1 MASPAVEAMSDTAIV
16 FGRYFRR
23 SIANPIF
30 MGVSLVQPVLYLA
43 LFAPLL
49 TSLGGF
55 PGAPRGHAYAWFVPG
70 LLIQLGLFSV
80 TSGGWA
86 LIAEMHS
93 GVLERMRVTPASRV
107 GLLLGRTLRDVA
119 TLVIQALI
127 IVLISVPLG
136 LAAAVPGMLVGFVLV
151 ALIGLLMASVSY
163 AVAFRIPDENTFGAV
178 VFSATLPLLLLSGVL
193 LPMSLAPRWLQGLAD
208 VNPLLYAVD
217 AERSLFAG
225 QIGNA
230 SVAKGF
236 AIVGGL
242 TVVAVAAAVRGFRRA
257 AA

>member
-1 MASPAVEAMSDTAIV
+1 MEVISDTALI
-16 FGRYFRR
+16 FRRYFSR
-23 SIANPIF
+23 SIGNPIF
-30 MGVSLVQPVLYLA
+30 MGVSLVQPALYLA

-49 TSLGGF
+49 GSLGGL
-55 PGAPRGHAYAWFVPG
+55 PGAARGHTYAWFVPG
-70 LLIQLGLFSV
+70 LLIQVGLFSV

-93 GVLERMRVTPASRV
+93 GVLERMRVTPASRLA
-107 GLLLGRTLRDVA
+107 LLLGRTLRDVA
-119 TLVIQALI
+119 MLLIQALV
-127 IVLISVPLG
+127 IVLVSVPLG
-136 LAAAVPGMLVGFVLV
+136 LAPQVPGMVLGFVLV
-151 ALIGLLMASVSY
+151 AVIGLLMASLSY
-163 AVAFRIPDENTFGAV
+163 AVAFRIPDENTFGAI

-208 VNPLLYAVD
+208 ANPLLYAVE
-217 AERSLFAG
+217 AERALFAG

-236 AIVGGL
+236 LIIGGL
-242 TVVAVAAAVRGFRRA
+242 AAVALLAAVRGFRRA